1 MEPRALRACSTR
13 TGRAR
18 AHRAKWAALL
28 AAAVLI
34 VAGCGSSAP
43 AKKDFASSYATT
55 IGSYRSEFTSLQD
68 KARLAIGS
76 DLDTELGVF
85 AHMGDV
91 THTTL
96 RALRALTPPT
106 SIRPTYQRLLVTM
119 TQQESSLQQ
128 IQSSARTND
137 QTALSAALTTYASDL
152 QNVAALQQ
160 QVQDATAPT
169 TTHS

>member
-1 MEPRALRACSTR
+1 MEPRVLRACSTR

-18 AHRAKWAALL
+18 ARHARRAALL
-28 AAAVLI
+28 TAAVVI
-34 VAGCGSSAP
+34 VAACGSPAA
-43 AKKDFASSYATT
+43 AKKDFASSYTRT

-68 KARLAIGS
+68 KARLAMGS

-85 AHMGDV
+85 ARMGDA
-91 THTTL
+91 THSTL
-96 RALRALTPPT
+96 SALRALTPPT

-119 TQQESSLQQ
+119 TQQESTLHQ